1 MYIGRAILTVFTSLV
16 LAAFATA
23 CGGDGDDSPDTD
35 GTPTET
41 PSFFLEP
48 ISTEEALAEL
58 DDIIDL
64 VQNPDPDVIEA
75 TNVGQFELNRRITE
89 AVEGTSE
96 VPGLSE
102 VRSHL
107 VDEDRILTGEYL
119 HNNLVETLAAPFS
132 QLDTDSISSGEMQD
146 IDPRGI
152 FAEPGSS
159 FEVSSIFHDAVV
171 RVIELWYRI

>member
-1 MYIGRAILTVFTSLV
+1 VFAIGSSLV
-16 LAAFATA
+16 LAAFVAA
-23 CGGDGDDSPDTD
+23 CGGDDSPDTD
-35 GTPTET
+35 GTPTKT
-41 PSFFLEP
+41 PSFLPEAF
-48 ISTEEALAEL
+48 STEEALAEL
-58 DDIIDL
+58 DAIIDL
-64 VQNPDPDVIEA
+64 VQNPDLDVVEA

-96 VPGLSE
+96 VPGLNE
-102 VRSHL
+102 VRNQL

-132 QLDTDSISSGEMQD
+132 QSDTDSISAGEMQD

-152 FAEPGSS
+152 FTEPGSS
-159 FEVSSIFHDAVV
+159 FEASSVFRDAVV